1 MTATEAPATEAP
13 ATEAPAAVDALAIVA
28 PTTVIT
34 KFQVL
39 AGTIA
44 KAKQEAPSKKF
55 NYADRKENKECRSYL
70 ATLRSYNGDI
80 DDAHK
85 AAKADVLEEGR
96 RLDALKNALKEQ
108 VAALIQPHKAALDEI
123 ARKEAERVAKH
134 QETINVIKDA
144 ARLPFGST
152 SQQIAGIQEHIAAL
166 DMTGMEEFEV
176 EAKAAWADT
185 MQALTAAHATAQE
198 AEEKEAELA
207 RLREEARLQA
217 EKDAAAKAAK
227 EAEDAAAEVARKAQ
241 EAADAAALQ
250 VIEEAEQKVAAAQAE
265 AAAAT
270 RRALD
275 AEAVADLLQAEA
287 LLEIKPA
294 EVPSTL
300 GDGTVLL
307 DKGSG
312 LMDFGMAPSGGFP
325 APRQPARPR
334 QTAAAPATD
343 AEAAAL
349 VDAQI
354 ALRLELM
361 QALSGRTRAEVA
373 DALIDGT
380 LHHAIKID
388 WAAMAPGGQG

>member
-1 MTATEAPATEAP
+1 
-13 ATEAPAAVDALAIVA
+13 VA

-34 KFQVL
+34 QYEVL
-39 AGTIA
+39 IDDIKEARA
-44 KAKQEAPSKKF
+44 KAAEVAFDLTDKKGI
-55 NYADRKENKECRSYL
+55 AAAKSYVFS
-70 ATLRSYNGDI
+70 LRRLNGRI

-85 AAKADVLEEGR
+85 EAKAETLERGKAIDRVKNVLR
-96 RLDALKNALKEQ
+96 EQ
-108 VAALIQPHKAALDEI
+108 VAALIQPHQDALDAI
-123 ARKEAERVAKH
+123 AKAEAERVAKH
-134 QETINVIKDA
+134 RQVIDTIKDA

-152 SQQIAGIQEHIAAL
+152 SQQIAGIQEHIKAL

-185 MQALTAAHATAQE
+185 MQELTAAHATAVA
-198 AEEKEAELA
+198 AEEKEAELT

-217 EKDAAAKAAK
+217 EKEAAAKAAK

-275 AEAVADLLQAEA
+275 AEAVADALQGEA
-287 LLEIKPA
+287 LLAIKPA
-294 EVPSTL
+294 EAP
-300 GDGTVLL
+300 VLL
-307 DKGSG
+307 DEGSVR
-312 LMDFGMAPSGGFP
+312 MDFGMALLGGFP
-325 APRQPARPR
+325 ARRQPAAPAA
-334 QTAAAPATD
+334 QAEATAAT
-343 AEAAAL
+343 AAL

-380 LHHAIKID
+380 LHHAIQVN

>member
-13 ATEAPAAVDALAIVA
+13 EAPAAADALVVVT

-55 NYADRKENKECRSYL
+55 NYADKKENEECRSYL
-70 ATLRSYNGDI
+70 HTLRKYNGEI
-80 DDAHK
+80 DEAHK
-85 AAKADVLEEGR
+85 VAKADVLEEGR
-96 RLDALKNALKEQ
+96 RIDALKNTLKGE
-108 VAALIQPHKAALDEI
+108 VAALIQPHKDALDAI

-176 EAKAAWADT
+176 EAKACWADT
-185 MQALTAAHATAQE
+185 MQTLSAAHATAQE

-227 EAEDAAAEVARKAQ
+227 DAEDAAAEVARKAQ

-270 RRALD
+270 QRALD
-275 AEAVADLLQAEA
+275 AEAVADALQSEA
-287 LLEIKPA
+287 LPGIKPA
-294 EVPSTL
+294 EVPAMVISDKAVAGVRAVVQGLARSLST
-300 GDGTVLL
+300 GEV
-307 DKGSG
+307 
-312 LMDFGMAPSGGFP
+312 FIP
-325 APRQPARPR
+325 
-334 QTAAAPATD
+334 PATD

-380 LHHAIKID
+380 LHHAIQVN

>member
-1 MTATEAPATEAP
+1 MT
-13 ATEAPAAVDALAIVA
+13 
-28 PTTVIT
+28 PTTVISR
-34 KFQVL
+34 FQVL
-39 AGTIA
+39 AGSIA

-55 NYADRKENKECRSYL
+55 NYADKKENKECRSYL

-80 DDAHK
+80 DRAHEE
-85 AAKADVLEEGR
+85 AKADVLEEGR

-152 SQQIAGIQEHIAAL
+152 SQQIAGIQEHITAL

-185 MQALTAAHATAQE
+185 MQALTAAHATAVA
-198 AEEKEAELA
+198 AEEREAELA

-217 EKDAAAKAAK
+217 EKDAAARAAK
-227 EAEDAAAEVARKAQ
+227 DAEDAAAEVARKAQ

-250 VIEEAEQKVAAAQAE
+250 VIKAAEAKVAAAQAE

-270 RRALD
+270 QRALD
-275 AEAVADLLQAEA
+275 AEAVADLLQSEA

-312 LMDFGMAPSGGFP
+312 RMDFGMGLLGGFP
-325 APRQPARPR
+325 TPRQTAWPR

-343 AEAAAL
+343 AEATTANDYAEL
-349 VDAQI
+349 KLRRELGESLAGKTRLQVVDA
-354 ALRLELM
+354 L
-361 QALSGRTRAEVA
+361 T
-373 DALIDGT
+373 DGT
-380 LHHAIKID
+380 LHHAIQVN

>member
-13 ATEAPAAVDALAIVA
+13 DAPAATDALALVA

-34 KFQVL
+34 QYEVL
-39 AGTIA
+39 IDDIKEARA
-44 KAKQEAPSKKF
+44 KAAEVAFDLTDKKGI
-55 NYADRKENKECRSYL
+55 AAAKSYVFS
-70 ATLRSYNGDI
+70 LRRLNGRI

-85 AAKADVLEEGR
+85 EAKAETLERGKAIDRVKNVLR
-96 RLDALKNALKEQ
+96 EQ
-108 VAALIQPHKAALDEI
+108 VAALIQPHQDALDAI
-123 ARKEAERVAKH
+123 AKAEAERVAKH
-134 QETINVIKDA
+134 RQVIDTIKDA

-152 SQQIAGIQEHIAAL
+152 SQQIAGIQEHIKAL

-185 MQALTAAHATAQE
+185 MQELTAAHATAVA
-198 AEEKEAELA
+198 AEEKEAELT

-217 EKDAAAKAAK
+217 EKEAAAKAAK

-275 AEAVADLLQAEA
+275 AEAVADALQGEA
-287 LLEIKPA
+287 LLAIKPA
-294 EVPSTL
+294 EAP
-300 GDGTVLL
+300 VLL
-307 DKGSG
+307 DEGSVR
-312 LMDFGMAPSGGFP
+312 MDFGMALLGGFP
-325 APRQPARPR
+325 ARRQPAAPAA
-334 QTAAAPATD
+334 QAEATAAT
-343 AEAAAL
+343 AAL

-380 LHHAIKID
+380 LHHAIQVN